1 VEFANRWREGRSE
14 KGCAQQGEGAIFGRG
29 GAGSRDLQ
37 SIAHDGEPCLVD
49 PDELDLD
56 PGTAASVEQNLSD
69 TLRRQGKARRGRA
82 SEIALLDLT
91 AFSVLSSQ
99 PSLLPTC
106 SILPSPSRPGSAIRN
121 PQSLLLRCAALAF
134 RPWMPCCRTDAADA
148 AQPPRATT
156 AQWNLRTTSKE
167 LLDGLLLFA

>member
-1 VEFANRWREGRSE
+1 M
-14 KGCAQQGEGAIFGRG
+14 CAAGGGAIFDRG

-56 PGTAASVEQNLSD
+56 PGTAASVEQNLPD

-121 PQSLLLRCAALAF
+121 PQSLLLRCAALASL
-134 RPWMPCCRTDAADA
+134 PWMPCCRTDAADA
-148 AQPPRATT
+148 AQPPPGDDCSMEPPDDQQGIVGRVVAFC
-156 AQWNLRTTSKE
+156 LGRSCR
-167 LLDGLLLFA
+167 LGL